1 MLETSKFKSETG
13 TSPLTSKLIYSS
25 AYLISPLR
33 YLSGIT
39 NSTCLKQTRD
49 FTPTTTTSHLLLP
62 LDYPISIN
70 GIDIF
75 SVAQDKNRIVLKF
88 LFFHTSYPI
97 FEQILLPLPSNT
109 LKNLTT
115 SHYLQASIHL
125 LSGLL
130 QWSSNGFPCL
140 YICPT
145 AVFSHINRVVKV
157 IQLECEYFISLLE
170 TLQRPLISLRVA
182 MRSYI
187 FDTVIYLSSYT
198 SNPFVLL

>member
-1 MLETSKFKSETG
+1 MSKTNSWSSPPPPPLPTFRFPW
-13 TSPLTSKLIYSS
+13 TSPYQSMALTSFQL
-25 AYLISPLR
+25 LR
-33 YLSGIT
+33 TKTELS
-39 NSTCLKQTRD
+39 L
-49 FTPTTTTSHLLLP
+49 TP
-62 LDYPISIN
+62 
-70 GIDIF
+70 
-75 SVAQDKNRIVLKF
+75 
-88 LFFHTSYPI
+88 FFHTLYPI

-140 YICPT
+140 YTCPT
-145 AVFSHINRVVKV
+145 AVLSHINRIVKV
-157 IQLECEYFISLLE
+157 IQSEYEYFISLLE
-170 TLQRPLISLRVA
+170 TLQRPLISLGVA